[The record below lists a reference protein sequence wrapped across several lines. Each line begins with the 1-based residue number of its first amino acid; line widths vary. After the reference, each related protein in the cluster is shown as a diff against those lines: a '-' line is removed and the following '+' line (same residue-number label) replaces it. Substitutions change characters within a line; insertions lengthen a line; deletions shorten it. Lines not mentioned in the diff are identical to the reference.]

1 MFRKLY
7 RNVFKMGL
15 AFALLGHLGQPGVAA
30 GSMNTVC

>member
-7 RNVFKMGL
+7 GNVFKVGL
-15 AFALLGHLGQPGVAA
+15 ALLGHLGQPGVAA